1 MITPLA
7 QARDVAMRIAIAM
20 LVTLPGSAVFA
31 QEPSVPVVEPP
42 HELERASVEL
52 DEDTR
57 GWIARAKAHARV
69 LEWDVAESLF
79 RRAHEKYPEDG
90 YLQFAL
96 GTALIETRKHREAVE
111 LLVPLVERFP
121 NHPSLLNN
129 LAWLFG
135 KTEDEDIKDLMRASG
150 YAQAALVASPDSP
163 LIWST
168 ATEIYYRR
176 GEFKQALSMAGIALE
191 LARGLRIENISDFVD
206 LQERCARAV
215 RAMEILE

>member
-1 MITPLA
+1 VITQGV
-7 QARDVAMRIAIAM
+7 QARNVAMRIAIVM
-20 LVTLPGSAVFA
+20 LVTFPGSAVFA
-31 QEPSVPVVEPP
+31 QEPTVPFVDPP
-42 HELERASVEL
+42 HELERASVDL

-57 GWIARAKAHARV
+57 GWIARAKVHARV

-79 RRAHEKYPEDG
+79 RRAHERYPEDG
-90 YLQFAL
+90 YIQFAL

-135 KTEDEDIKDLMRASG
+135 KTEDEDVKDLKRASG

-168 ATEIYYRR
+168 ATEIYYQR
-176 GEFKQALSMAGIALE
+176 GEFNQALSMAGVAVG